1 MMKFDSDPNFRK
13 AESPLGT
20 GRVSISCSLF
30 GSGAPFSLQGMNRVA
45 VLLETPA
52 VSLQQFDH
60 PAGDVHCDPDQE
72 VSSRDSISIVE
83 DGGFTAQLDG
93 AEWALDPGSLF
104 VTRRGMAFS
113 CRHAEAMPTDRCL
126 TILYS
131 ESAVEDLMRVDLP
144 ALRPPVARLSARRQF
159 LRHRLRSCVRG
170 EEIRLE
176 LIAGALFES
185 LGTNRPSAPA
195 RLECQVTPL
204 MRRID
209 RAIQLIET
217 DYARSLTLGD
227 LATAAGLS
235 PFYFARAFQR
245 FLGIPPHRY
254 LTGVRLRHAAR
265 LLDEGA
271 AVTFTCYEVGFGSL
285 SHFVTAF
292 RKRFGVI
299 PSATRRGAAV
309 PALRAGLSRPSWSR

>member
-1 MMKFDSDPNFRK
+1 
-13 AESPLGT
+13 
-20 GRVSISCSLF
+20 
-30 GSGAPFSLQGMNRVA
+30 
-45 VLLETPA
+45 
-52 VSLQQFDH
+52 
-60 PAGDVHCDPDQE
+60 
-72 VSSRDSISIVE
+72 
-83 DGGFTAQLDG
+83 
-93 AEWALDPGSLF
+93 
-104 VTRRGMAFS
+104 
-113 CRHAEAMPTDRCL
+113 
-126 TILYS
+126 
-131 ESAVEDLMRVDLP
+131 MRVDLP

-245 FLGIPPHRY
+245 FVGVPPHRY
-254 LTGVRLRHAAR
+254 LTGVRLRHAAH

-292 RKRFGVI
+292 RKRFGVV
-299 PSATRRGAAV
+299 PSDVRRGARV
-309 PALRAGLSRPSWSR
+309 HALRGGLSRPSWSG